1 MNFMVNKILTVRRSD
16 SQKSTHTPST
26 AVTSASVRTTI
37 VAHVWPSDHSSM
49 RDVRFHFYDM
59 EEAKTHMT
67 DIHHILGIYAS
78 KIFYNESNH
87 HTQGFVEKLL
97 ISLMKRK
104 FQDAGY
110 NIKWI
115 EFH

>member
-1 MNFMVNKILTVRRSD
+1 MNFMGNKILTVRRSD
-16 SQKSTHTPST
+16 SHTSTYTTSA
-26 AVTSASVRTTI
+26 AVTPASVRNTI
-37 VAHVWPSDHSSM
+37 IAHVWPSDHSNT

-59 EEAKTHMT
+59 EEAKTRMT

-78 KIFYNESNH
+78 KIYYNELNH

>member
-1 MNFMVNKILTVRRSD
+1 MNFMGNKVLSVRRSD
-16 SQKSTHTPST
+16 SRATASSPATTATPAAVRST
-26 AVTSASVRTTI
+26 I
-37 VAHVWPSDHSSM
+37 IAHVWPTDSGGM

-59 EEAKTHMT
+59 EEVRKSMSE
-67 DIHHILGIYAS
+67 IHRILAIYANT
-78 KIFYNESNH
+78 INYNETNH

-97 ISLMKRK
+97 IPVMKRK
-104 FQDAGY
+104 FQESGY